1 MWNEKI
7 YLQLMIAI
15 LDAFTGVTG
24 VNPVVV
30 VEWFNPVVV
39 EGVTEVNP
47 AVVFEWFNPVV
58 VVGVTRINSV
68 VVAIAGV
75 KPFVGSVSNPVVVVG
90 SIAEIG
96 KNN

>member
-1 MWNEKI
+1 
-7 YLQLMIAI
+7 MIVI
-15 LDAFTGVTG
+15 LAAFTGVTG

-47 AVVFEWFNPVV
+47 AVVVEWINPVV
-58 VVGVTRINSV
+58 VVGVTRINSAV
-68 VVAIAGV
+68 VAGV
-75 KPFVGSVSNPVVVVG
+75 KPFVGSASNPVVVVG